1 MSVRKSHLRD
11 GTDYLEHAAEL
22 RRGLTRLG
30 QRLRF
35 ERRTGAISSN
45 KLSVLGHLYRQGPC
59 TPGDIA
65 AAEHQHPQSLT
76 RIFAEL
82 EHSGLVA
89 RTRSDQDGRQSVLT
103 ITSAGQEKLLAD
115 MAQRDAWLA
124 DALVQVTEAEA
135 DLLRIAA
142 RLMNRLAD
150 IEILAAAT
158 GTPHRRRS
166 A

>member
-1 MSVRKSHLRD
+1 MPAHKSHSKD
-11 GTDYLEHAAEL
+11 DLERAAEL

-35 ERRTGAISSN
+35 ERRGEAMSSN
-45 KLSVLGHLYRQGPC
+45 KLSVLGHLYRHGPC

-76 RIFAEL
+76 RVFAEL

-89 RTRSDQDGRQSVLT
+89 RTRSDQDGRQSVLSL
-103 ITSAGQEKLLAD
+103 TSSGREMLLAD
-115 MAQRDAWLA
+115 MAGRDAWLA
-124 DALVQVTEAEA
+124 GALADMTEAEA
-135 DLLRIAA
+135 DLLRIAG
-142 RLMNRLAD
+142 RLMNQLAD
-150 IEILAAAT
+150 AEVSTVEAPR
-158 GTPHRRRS
+158 PHRRS

>member
-1 MSVRKSHLRD
+1 MSAYKSHSKD
-11 GTDYLEHAAEL
+11 DLERAAEL
-22 RRGLTRLG
+22 RRGLTRLS

-35 ERRTGAISSN
+35 ERRADAMSSN
-45 KLSVLGHLYRQGPC
+45 KLSVLGHLYRHGPC

-76 RIFAEL
+76 RVFAEL

-103 ITSAGQEKLLAD
+103 LTSDGQELLVAD
-115 MAQRDAWLA
+115 MTQRDTWLA
-124 DALVQVTEAEA
+124 DALATVTDAEA

-142 RLMNRLAD
+142 RLMNHLAD
-150 IEILAAAT
+150 AQASDAEAS
-158 GTPHRRRS
+158 PDRRRS